1 MAWCI
6 KSVNRS
12 ASSAFSPEGVYMAAG
27 TMAGAVDLQFSSTA
41 NLDIFELDFVSDDRQ
56 LILAGSAPSS
66 ERFNRISWS
75 KASGNSEE
83 YSLGLIAG
91 GLVDGNIGLWNPKPL
106 ISPHKKVLIQVRGLE
121 FNSLSPNLLASG
133 ADEGDI
139 CIWDVSKPSE
149 PSHLLALKMQGWR
162 SLNLPWYS
170 GFISVS
176 IPESILTGNRITAS
190 SASVVLFQRHC
201 TSNFSAT
208 GSATQG
214 EISYLSW
221 NSKVQMILASTSYNG
236 TTVVWDLKK
245 QKPVISFSDSVR
257 RRCSVLQWNPDVATQ
272 LIVASDEDSSPSLR
286 LWDMRNIM
294 SPVKE
299 FVGHTKGVI
308 AMSWCPIDSSYLL
321 TCAKDNRTICWDT
334 LSGEIVAELP
344 AGTNWNFDVHWYS
357 KVPGVISASSFDGK
371 IGIYNVEGC
380 GRYGLGESQFGSASF
395 RAPKWY
401 NCKAGVTFGFGGKLV
416 SFHSTESR
424 AGSSEVYVHN
434 IAAEHGLASRSSEF
448 EAALKNGDKLALKLL
463 CERKS
468 QESESDEERETWGF
482 MKVMF
487 TEDGTA
493 RSKLLSHLGFVLPAE
508 ENGINKEVSEQVNAL
523 GLDESLTD
531 KEGSSGNKESTL
543 FATDNGEDFF
553 NNLPSPRADTP
564 SSTSKNE
571 FAVPDSVKESKQEM
585 NDQEEAS
592 DPSFDDAV
600 QRALVVGDYK
610 GTVAQCISAN
620 RWADALVIAHVGS
633 AALWERTRD
642 QFLKTSHS
650 PYLKV
655 VVSAMVNNDLM
666 SLANTRPLK
675 SWKETLAL
683 FCTFAQ
689 SDEWTLLCDTLA
701 ARLMAAN
708 DTAAATLCY
717 ICAGNIDKAVEM
729 WSKNLTTEHDRKPYV
744 DRLQDL
750 MEKTIV
756 FALAT
761 GQKRFSASLCKL
773 VEKYAEI
780 LASQGLLTT
789 AMEYLN
795 LLGTEELSTELMILR
810 DRIAL
815 STQADKE
822 IEKTIAYDNT
832 HLQSGSPYS
841 DQSGYGVADASQRGY
856 YPDAASL
863 SQTQPTVP
871 SSPYT
876 ENYQQPS
883 AVPFGRGYNAPPTFP
898 QARTQ
903 PSLFVPS
910 PAVPPPMGN
919 FPPPPVHAQPPAKFV
934 PANPPMLKNLE
945 QYQQPSSLGSQL
957 YPGAANSN
965 YQAGPPGVAAYGATS
980 SQLGTTPRQMMPQV
994 LAPTPTPRGFMPV
1007 SSSGVQRPG
1016 MNPMQPPSPTQP
1028 APVQPPFTPA
1038 APHQLCRQLILRK
1051 YLVPILFSNAPPFD
1065 LSQQKPVIATLTR
1078 LFNETSEALGGS
1090 RANPAKKREIEDNS
1104 KKLGALFAKLNSG
1117 DISKNAA
1124 EKLVQLC
1131 QALDNG
1137 DFGTALQ
1144 IQVMWLKLKP
1154 FFQDQEPFITKCP
1167 LQIPLQCSTKGYT
1180 LFMLSRLIGRIALLV
1195 PLDSW
1200 NDKPFWQGE
1209 NRAKSV

>member
-1 MAWCI
+1 
-6 KSVNRS
+6 
-12 ASSAFSPEGVYMAAG
+12 
-27 TMAGAVDLQFSSTA
+27 
-41 NLDIFELDFVSDDRQ
+41 
-56 LILAGSAPSS
+56 
-66 ERFNRISWS
+66 
-75 KASGNSEE
+75 
-83 YSLGLIAG
+83 
-91 GLVDGNIGLWNPKPL
+91 
-106 ISPHKKVLIQVRGLE
+106 
-121 FNSLSPNLLASG
+121 
-133 ADEGDI
+133 
-139 CIWDVSKPSE
+139 
-149 PSHLLALKMQGWR
+149 
-162 SLNLPWYS
+162 
-170 GFISVS
+170 
-176 IPESILTGNRITAS
+176 
-190 SASVVLFQRHC
+190 
-201 TSNFSAT
+201 
-208 GSATQG
+208 
-214 EISYLSW
+214 
-221 NSKVQMILASTSYNG
+221 
-236 TTVVWDLKK
+236 
-245 QKPVISFSDSVR
+245 
-257 RRCSVLQWNPDVATQ
+257 
-272 LIVASDEDSSPSLR
+272 
-286 LWDMRNIM
+286 
-294 SPVKE
+294 
-299 FVGHTKGVI
+299 
-308 AMSWCPIDSSYLL
+308 
-321 TCAKDNRTICWDT
+321 
-334 LSGEIVAELP
+334 
-344 AGTNWNFDVHWYS
+344 
-357 KVPGVISASSFDGK
+357 
-371 IGIYNVEGC
+371 
-380 GRYGLGESQFGSASF
+380 
-395 RAPKWY
+395 
-401 NCKAGVTFGFGGKLV
+401 
-416 SFHSTESR
+416 
-424 AGSSEVYVHN
+424 
-434 IAAEHGLASRSSEF
+434 
-448 EAALKNGDKLALKLL
+448 
-463 CERKS
+463 
-468 QESESDEERETWGF
+468 

-1038 APHQLCRQLILRK
+1038 APPPTVQTVDTSK
-1051 YLVPILFSNAPPFD
+1051 VPA
-1065 LSQQKPVIATLTR
+1065 QQKPVIATLTR

-1144 IQVMWLKLKP
+1144 IQVLLTTSDWDECNFWLATLKRMIKTR
-1154 FFQDQEPFITKCP
+1154 QN
-1167 LQIPLQCSTKGYT
+1167 L
-1180 LFMLSRLIGRIALLV
+1180 R
-1195 PLDSW
+1195 
-1200 NDKPFWQGE
+1200 
-1209 NRAKSV
+1209 